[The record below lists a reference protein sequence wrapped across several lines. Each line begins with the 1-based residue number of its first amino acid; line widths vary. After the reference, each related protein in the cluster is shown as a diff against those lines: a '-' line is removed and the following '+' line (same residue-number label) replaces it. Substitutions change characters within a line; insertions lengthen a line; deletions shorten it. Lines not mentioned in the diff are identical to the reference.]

1 MRMPR
6 FYIEQPLAV
15 GVSVNLP
22 ETTFRH
28 AIQVLRLSVGES
40 LMLFNGAE
48 GDYVAELTSIS
59 KKAATVSI
67 SACLPVANESPIA
80 ITLAQAVIKPDKMD
94 FALQKAV
101 ELGVNTIQPLITQRS
116 VVRMNKEQ
124 AEKKVQ
130 HWQGIVQAA
139 CEQSG
144 RITLPSVLAPL
155 SLENWLQQT
164 FQGTRLMLGIGDYP
178 RLGELPVDLPTPF
191 ALVIG
196 PEGGFTDEETEAC
209 LAAKVQGVSLGKRVL
224 RAETATLAALA
235 LIQHRFGDL

>member
-67 SACLPVANESPIA
+67 SACLPVANESPVA
-80 ITLAQAVIKPDKMD
+80 ITLAQAVIKP
-94 FALQKAV
+94 
-101 ELGVNTIQPLITQRS
+101 E
-116 VVRMNKEQ
+116 
-124 AEKKVQ
+124 
-130 HWQGIVQAA
+130 
-139 CEQSG
+139 
-144 RITLPSVLAPL
+144 
-155 SLENWLQQT
+155 
-164 FQGTRLMLGIGDYP
+164 
-178 RLGELPVDLPTPF
+178 
-191 ALVIG
+191 
-196 PEGGFTDEETEAC
+196 
-209 LAAKVQGVSLGKRVL
+209 GVSC
-224 RAETATLAALA
+224 
-235 LIQHRFGDL
+235 